1 MRIHYYSLFLFPLV
15 YLFQNLI
22 TVILKSH
29 QVTKSI
35 NIIEVYWISQWIDY
49 LAVRMINKSIK
60 HGMCDRSAKDACS
73 IMALDRTSK
82 FFYRSLFMFL
92 PWTLFVSLFV
102 SCLQRKFDWSF
113 PITVPTVPTLNHN
126 SLFSRWSTKRDT
138 SLNLTSNLGNNR

>member
-29 QVTKSI
+29 QVTNSI
-35 NIIEVYWISQWIDY
+35 NMIEVYWISLWIDY
-49 LAVRMINKSIK
+49 LAARMINKSIK
-60 HGMCDRSAKDACS
+60 HGMCDRSAKDAYS

-82 FFYRSLFMFL
+82 FFLQVCVY
-92 PWTLFVSLFV
+92 VSPLNTVRFTI
-102 SCLQRKFDWSF
+102 CLQRKFDWSF
-113 PITVPTVPTLNHN
+113 PITVPTVPTLNHHN